1 MSARQPGENQNQLEA
16 IIFLYHLQVQLARK
30 QIRKRG
36 SVAEEAEQEIQL
48 TENNGVDECNEGKK
62 SGPAKSARAKG
73 KVVRLTFGWEREI
86 RTCSHLC
93 SANPSNL
100 GTVPA
105 RRKRKPP
112 HSQENAFENTHCSG
126 SSVNS
131 VDLASQCM
139 SGQDKRNQNGLFK
152 RTLVSNCSSL
162 PEESCKAPQTLN
174 TSADLRGSFFF
185 KKYSG
190 SVWWGHM
197 GRL

>member
-1 MSARQPGENQNQLEA
+1 MQ
-16 IIFLYHLQVQLARK
+16 
-30 QIRKRG
+30 RG
-36 SVAEEAEQEIQL
+36 QEERP
-48 TENNGVDECNEGKK
+48 
-62 SGPAKSARAKG
+62 S
-73 KVVRLTFGWEREI
+73 EI
-86 RTCSHLC
+86 RTSQGQSRPPDILVGKRNKARSHLC